1 MFDES
6 KHPRDNDGKFTSS
19 DGAGGT
25 HEATEAEKQ
34 RLRERGIRDGGGE
47 TKKLTPAE
55 KIASV
60 HIDFTK
66 DNILPELEE
75 TSLRKMGVQES
86 KPVIVKASTIARNG
100 SVHQDVDPK
109 DVDKLIG
116 ETLYAPEEV
125 VAGKN
130 PNKPYFAFIKK
141 IRISEKS
148 GKTDYGTVLL
158 DVTADNDNFEVVHW
172 HWVREKI

>member
-25 HEATEAEKQ
+25 HEATEAERR
-34 RLRERGIRDGGGE
+34 RLHEMGITVGGE
-47 TKKLTPAE
+47 KKKMTPAE

-60 HIDFTK
+60 HIDFEK
-66 DNILPELEE
+66 DNFLPELEE

-86 KPVIVKASTIARNG
+86 KPVLVKASTIARNG
-100 SVHQDVDPK
+100 SVHKDVDPK
-109 DVDKLIG
+109 DIDKLVG

-141 IRISEKS
+141 MRISEKS

-158 DVTADNDNFEVVHW
+158 DVTADNDNFEVVNW